1 MGLNLVWR
9 LILHKL
15 EINYTHLKSNILSI
29 FIACLL
35 LPCIST
41 SVFSKEVDRNTSSPK
56 TDRENSKPTKRK
68 EREESLDFS
77 STGRPGQQTAG
88 ESRGNCTNINDFL
101 KAVMPVS
108 HSGKTILGHPSFWV
122 YLPQINKQQA
132 SLIEFIV
139 QNEARED
146 IWRSQIQPPQD
157 GRYHKFSLPKTEPPL
172 EIGRWY
178 LWYVKIYCDSQLA
191 SSQYVQGWVRRVPMG
206 SSLHLELQQ
215 DGQSSHLTYA
225 KHGIWY
231 DAIDKLLSQ
240 YKPDSS
246 DLDLEKD
253 WKNLIRAK
261 GVQLHHLPCIRANF
275 TSRKQEARAVKT

>member
-1 MGLNLVWR
+1 MGFNLVWG
-9 LILHKL
+9 LILQKL
-15 EINYTHLKSNILSI
+15 EINYYAQIKSFLSI
-29 FIACLL
+29 ILACLVIL
-35 LPCIST
+35 YLST
-41 SVFSKEVDRNTSSPK
+41 KALSTEKHSNTSSPK
-56 TDRENSKPTKRK
+56 TARENTKPQKK
-68 EREESLDFS
+68 EEREESLDFS

-122 YLPQINKQQA
+122 YLPLVTEQA
-132 SLIEFIV
+132 SHIEFIV

-146 IWRSQIQPPQD
+146 IWRSQIHTPQD
-157 GRYHKFSLPKTEPPL
+157 GRYHKFSLPETEPPL
-172 EIGRWY
+172 KIGQWY
-178 LWYVKIYCDSQLA
+178 LWYVKIYCNSQLA
-191 SSQYVQGWVRRVPMG
+191 SSQYVQGWVRRVPVTSG
-206 SSLHLELQQ
+206 LYLELQQ
-215 DGQSSHLTYA
+215 NGQRSHLTYA
-225 KHGIWY
+225 NHGIWY

-240 YKPDSS
+240 YKPNSS

-275 TSRKQEARAVKT
+275 TSRKQEARAVNL